1 MEKRVPLYT
10 FGELF
15 IGATAMES
23 SMEVSKKLKTEL
35 PCDPALR
42 GVYLE
47 KKKKTSLK
55 KTCTQIFIALFFTIA
70 KIWKQHKHATP
81 TTTT

>member
-35 PCDPALR
+35 PCDPAVLLL
-42 GVYLE
+42 GLYLKE
-47 KKKKTSLK
+47 TKPLVQKD
-55 KTCTQIFIALFFTIA
+55 TCTPVFTAALCNCQDVEAI
-70 KIWKQHKHATP
+70 
-81 TTTT
+81 